1 MMENAAYAVHIQ
13 CNPKLARV
21 WLDRHVG
28 EAGMKSARKNFR
40 HELVVESVSAANMHA
55 GKRLKTCISARSTSA
70 AIRIVYHSGLTG
82 LMRRTRAFL
91 PCA

>member
-1 MMENAAYAVHIQ
+1 
-13 CNPKLARV
+13 
-21 WLDRHVG
+21 
-28 EAGMKSARKNFR
+28 MKSARKNFR

-55 GKRLKTCISARSTSA
+55 GKRLKSSSISARSTSA
-70 AIRIVYHSGLTG
+70 AIRIVYHSELTG